1 MKNRI
6 WLKLLILIT
15 IVAGSTLILYQT
27 GLISFFLS
35 KEKIKAFLES
45 LGPLSFIGFVL
56 LQASQVIISPIPGE
70 VTGFMGG
77 FFYGTF
83 LGIFLSTLG
92 LTTGSWIAFTLS
104 RHLGRPFVERF
115 VKKETLERYDYL
127 LHHKGAFLVFLLFL
141 IPGFPKD
148 YLCYILGL
156 GHLSTKEFLIISTV
170 GRFLGTV
177 LLTLGG
183 DYIRHHQYYRFS
195 ILLGIAIVFIL
206 FSLAYK
212 DKIEKI
218 FKKYSIHK

>member
-77 FFYGTF
+77 FLYGTF

-92 LTTGSWIAFTLS
+92 LTIGSWIAFTLS

-115 VKKETLERYDYL
+115 VKKETLDRYDYL

-195 ILLGIAIVFIL
+195 ILLGVAIVFIL